1 MNAFSHVDARD
12 VDALVKSMLDPLQE
26 KLAYRSVVNR
36 NDNSLVVSTTPE
48 IHAQIAAISERLNV
62 PGIQKQ
68 SPIQFYKLNNTTV
81 VEVMTTLNALR
92 QGSGFSPQQ
101 RDRDALRRTLPGS
114 QDVNSNIGGAISF
127 PLRPNEPL
135 PPLIPDV
142 SPSDTDT
149 PAAVL
154 PADMLASAQDAG
166 PISMMNALLDTEVR
180 ITADPKTNTI
190 IVVAEPQI
198 QEHYA
203 TLIKFLDRRS
213 PQVLIEAKIVTI
225 DTSNEFMLGVE
236 VSGGERT
243 GIRKLLAFSSFG
255 LSTPDPVTGALALI
269 PGVGFNGTLVDPDT
283 ADVIVRALSLN
294 NRAKVIASPRVLVND
309 NDQPAPSGRSTLL
322 RSRLSYQTEPQV

>member
-1 MNAFSHVDARD
+1 
-12 VDALVKSMLDPLQE
+12 
-26 KLAYRSVVNR
+26 
-36 NDNSLVVSTTPE
+36 
-48 IHAQIAAISERLNV
+48 
-62 PGIQKQ
+62 
-68 SPIQFYKLNNTTV
+68 
-81 VEVMTTLNALR
+81 
-92 QGSGFSPQQ
+92 
-101 RDRDALRRTLPGS
+101 
-114 QDVNSNIGGAISF
+114 
-127 PLRPNEPL
+127 
-135 PPLIPDV
+135 
-142 SPSDTDT
+142 
-149 PAAVL
+149 
-154 PADMLASAQDAG
+154 
-166 PISMMNALLDTEVR
+166 MNALLDTEVR

>member
-114 QDVNSNIGGAISF
+114 Q
-127 PLRPNEPL
+127 
-135 PPLIPDV
+135 
-142 SPSDTDT
+142 
-149 PAAVL
+149 
-154 PADMLASAQDAG
+154 M
-166 PISMMNALLDTEVR
+166 
-180 ITADPKTNTI
+180 
-190 IVVAEPQI
+190 
-198 QEHYA
+198 
-203 TLIKFLDRRS
+203 
-213 PQVLIEAKIVTI
+213 
-225 DTSNEFMLGVE
+225 
-236 VSGGERT
+236 
-243 GIRKLLAFSSFG
+243 
-255 LSTPDPVTGALALI
+255 
-269 PGVGFNGTLVDPDT
+269 
-283 ADVIVRALSLN
+283 
-294 NRAKVIASPRVLVND
+294 
-309 NDQPAPSGRSTLL
+309 
-322 RSRLSYQTEPQV
+322 